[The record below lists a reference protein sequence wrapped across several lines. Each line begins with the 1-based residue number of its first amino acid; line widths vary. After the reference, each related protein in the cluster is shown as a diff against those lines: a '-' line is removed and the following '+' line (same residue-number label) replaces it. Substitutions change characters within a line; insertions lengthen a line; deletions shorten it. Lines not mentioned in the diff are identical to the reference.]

1 MKELIPFLFRR
12 NRKPMDGKLRE
23 KLSVFLFCL
32 FFSVIM
38 WGLIKLSHE
47 YDVTYKYRIQP
58 TGMPENM
65 VLVSQPDSVLSVS
78 IRGSGVE
85 LYRRLFSSRMRNL
98 PLSLEGGRVKFS
110 NTHSVLAIRASSL
123 RPQLVAD
130 LPAGAIITGL
140 EPDTLRFIFKPS
152 YSKLIPV
159 LPQLK
164 LQFVSQYQLY
174 DSVQLIPDSV
184 MIMGMREIVDTIRQV
199 YTEQKNFRG
208 LNEDVTAR
216 LSLIVPESYPPV
228 RLMSD
233 SITVKLKVEKFTEA
247 QILLPVRLEA
257 GEHEI
262 SYRLFPENV
271 KVTCRVSLRDYD
283 KLDASLFSAVV
294 YYQDIHDNPN
304 TRIPVEIVN
313 KPDFVRIIRIDPDK
327 IEYLIM
333 Q

>member
-1 MKELIPFLFRR
+1 
-12 NRKPMDGKLRE
+12 MDGKLRE

-47 YDVTYKYRIQP
+47 YDITYKYRIQP

>member
-47 YDVTYKYRIQP
+47 YDITYKYRIQP